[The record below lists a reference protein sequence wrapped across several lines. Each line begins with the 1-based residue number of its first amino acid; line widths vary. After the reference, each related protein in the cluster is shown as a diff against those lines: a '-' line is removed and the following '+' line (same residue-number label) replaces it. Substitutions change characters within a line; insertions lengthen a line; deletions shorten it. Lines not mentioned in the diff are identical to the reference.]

1 METLKRQPQIS
12 CIVCT
17 YNRQD
22 FIVRCLEALLHQS
35 LPPQAYEVIVVDNGS
50 KDGTAKLIKA
60 FVEAHPTIQMTYVY
74 EKEQGLSHARN
85 KGAKVA
91 KTDFLTFIDDDA
103 IADSHLLEEILRVF
117 ELNPS
122 AGCIGG
128 RIELALPQDPPRWY
142 FDGFSGYFSGFNLGV
157 TVITKLSEIWQL
169 PYGANFS
176 VAKKVLEEMGGF
188 SVHLGRKGNDFSGGE
203 ETDLGYR
210 IAAQGYDLYYNPFAV
225 VTHHI
230 KRDRMTFKHMTRTA
244 RSSAKVWVYME
255 RELINS
261 NNGIE
266 WDLKNMIKD
275 LTKFGFYLG
284 PHPFQKRF
292 QFFLQALHNYE
303 KIKRK
308 CFN

>member
-1 METLKRQPQIS
+1 MESLKGQPQIS

-22 FIVRCLEALLHQS
+22 FIGRCLEALPRQS
-35 LPPQAYEVIVVDNGS
+35 LDPGRFEVIVVDNRS
-50 KDGTAKLIKA
+50 KDGTADLIKG
-60 FVEAHPTIQMTYVY
+60 FIQAHPEIQMTYVF
-74 EKEQGLSHARN
+74 EENQGLSHARN
-85 KGAKVA
+85 RGARVA
-91 KTDFLTFIDDDA
+91 IADFLTYIDDDA
-103 IADSHLLEEILRVF
+103 IADPHLLEEVLRVF
-117 ELNPS
+117 TMYPS
-122 AGCIGG
+122 AGCVGG
-128 RIELALPQDPPRWY
+128 RIELALPEDLPRWY
-142 FDGFSGYFSGFNLGV
+142 FEPFAGYFSAFDLGV
-157 TVITKLSEIWQL
+157 TVITKISEIWQL

-203 ETDLGYR
+203 ETDLAYR
-210 IAAQGYDLYYNPFAV
+210 IAAQGYDQYYNPFAV

-230 KRDRMTFKHMTRTA
+230 KRDRMTLKHMTRTA

-255 RELINS
+255 RELMRS
-261 NNGIE
+261 NMGIE
-266 WDLKNMIKD
+266 WDLRNMIKD

-303 KIKRK
+303 KVKRK
-308 CFN
+308 YFN